1 MTENI
6 HIAIVGPISAGK
18 TTLLNTLCANAMSNM
33 ARKKTTMLPQIYQ
46 IVDGEK
52 VDTIEEIYQKNKASN
67 EEILKLRE
75 VGEFDHDCHFTEII
89 HKINPILDFI
99 QLPDNVAT
107 YSILDMP
114 GLNCAGDT
122 LYYDYAKRISS
133 EVDIYLVVF
142 DINSGLNTTDEI
154 NILKFIVEQIQQNT
168 HGYIHILINKCD
180 NITID
185 GDTIT
190 FADAELNEL
199 YERSKEAIFKHCAPI
214 QDKVSI
220 SPLCAQKLYIY
231 RSIKNDITTIE
242 EIHLN
247 DIISEELGKKGL
259 KEFSDIAA
267 KREYVSGL
275 INSATFNDWIKNTG
289 YNKFIYCLDQILK
302 NYSEIVFYHI
312 NADLTSLQLHTICD
326 DKYFEYF
333 DLISEEIGKI
343 KIRIQKAKKCATL
356 PIPQYL
362 LDSLEIINKELNTHL
377 IFNYSKSTID
387 IIDIILEQIDNYYA
401 MLGDLFDINPLESA
415 KNALLDAR
423 IHILIDEFI
432 IAFNKETFK
441 ELHEGYFYA
450 EGRSSD
456 NSSDKSSDKSSDG
469 SSDDP
474 SDKASDKSS
483 DKSSDRPFDLHV
495 FNTSVTN
502 MLEKNMNNIIYI
514 SDIISEF
521 DQLKSAYMENL
532 IHIFVKLL
540 ETNKIDSEIFLQFL
554 PKFNNID
561 KVIISK
567 AITNFMITNFTIN
580 DEPIY
585 TKIICTKWATING
598 KELLLTRIQYIFLS
612 RTFMTFASV
621 DNIYEKVDEEMFD
634 NIINILDKIFKI
646 LKAIV

>member
-18 TTLLNTLCANAMSNM
+18 TTLLNTLCANKYSCM

-46 IVDGEK
+46 IVDGGN

-75 VGEFDHDCHFTEII
+75 AGEFDHDCHFTEVI

-107 YSILDMP
+107 YSILDLP

-154 NILKFIVEQIQQNT
+154 NILKFIVEQIQQNK

-180 NITID
+180 NIIID

-242 EIHLN
+242 EAHLN
-247 DIISEELGKKGL
+247 DIILEELGKKGL
-259 KEFSDIAA
+259 KEFSDIVA

-289 YNKFIYCLDQILK
+289 YDKFIYCLDQILK
-302 NYSEIVFYHI
+302 NYSEIIFYHI
-312 NADLTSLQLHTICD
+312 NADLVSLQLHTICD
-326 DKYFEYF
+326 GYFYFE
-333 DLISEEIGKI
+333 LISEEISKI
-343 KIRIQKAKKCATL
+343 QIRIQKAKQCATL

-377 IFNYSKSTID
+377 IFNYSKGTID
-387 IIDIILEQIDNYYA
+387 IIDEILEQIDNYYT
-401 MLGDLFDINPLESA
+401 MLRDLFDINPLESA

-423 IHILIDEFI
+423 IHLLIDEFI

-441 ELHEGYFYA
+441 ELHEGYFYV
-450 EGRSSD
+450 EGR
-456 NSSDKSSDKSSDG
+456 
-469 SSDDP
+469 
-474 SDKASDKSS
+474 SS
-483 DKSSDRPFDLHV
+483 DKSSDRPFDLHI

-521 DQLKSAYMENL
+521 DQFCYMENL

-598 KELLLTRIQYIFLS
+598 KELLLTKIQYIFLS
-612 RTFMTFASV
+612 RTFMTFTSV
-621 DNIYEKVDEEMFD
+621 DNIYEKVDEAMFD

-646 LKAIV
+646 LKATV